1 MKLHKLASTITYE
14 GTTSIY
20 MFDDMIASPPY
31 TSTDNQYESIII
43 KHDANENNLYIEYKP
58 ITSMLINN
66 DNTLLYNQNKAIFEI
81 TDNKITDITFNKEN
95 PVHIMIINSIKDLL
109 GTDIMDLYLHPEH
122 MHDML
127 NKEILIPEVN
137 IKNCISFAN
146 PINIE
151 CINNFFDINKAGR
164 RIWCNE
170 FKIQSERYGELSMQ
184 IIKIKDLLNEWYKVT
199 ITGLKTQI
207 DEPLQ
212 CIFGDVIKKRYDLR
226 QAQMAGQLLTGVQ
239 KTNLIYEELNP
250 LINAIS
256 SQLHIYLPCL
266 DNNAFNANEYTPPV
280 ISE

>member
-1 MKLHKLASTITYE
+1 MKLHKLASTITYD

-31 TSTDNQYESIII
+31 TSTDTQYENIII
-43 KHDANENNLYIEYKP
+43 KHNADKNNLYIEYKP
-58 ITSMLINN
+58 IASMLISN
-66 DNTLLYNQNKAIFEI
+66 DNILLYNQNKAVFEM

-95 PVHIMIINSIKDLL
+95 PVHNMIINSIKELL
-109 GTDIMDLYLHPEH
+109 GTDIMELYLHPEYL
-122 MHDML
+122 HDML
-127 NKEILIPEVN
+127 NKEILIPEVTAA
-137 IKNCISFAN
+137 NCTQFAN
-146 PINIE
+146 QINIE
-151 CINNFFDINKAGR
+151 CTNNFFDINKAGR

-170 FKIQSERYGELSMQ
+170 FRIQSERYNELSMQ

-226 QAQMAGQLLTGVQ
+226 QTSTTGQLLTGVQ
-239 KTNLIYEELNP
+239 KTNLVYEELST

-266 DNNAFNANEYTPPV
+266 DSNAFNASDYIPPIV
-280 ISE
+280 LE